1 MDRTAL
7 ITAQPFDV
15 RILANGR
22 DISDKSP
29 VVQVQYHADGSGSR
43 TLRDGSVVT
52 GRWQFLN
59 PQQTQIQVDG
69 PEGASRWVV
78 VELNDRVYRKVD
90 IDTGVEFVH
99 LPQGR

>member
-29 VVQVQYHADGSGSR
+29 VVQVRYHADGSGSR
-43 TLRDGSVVT
+43 TLRDGSVVS

-69 PEGASRWVV
+69 PEGRSRWVV
-78 VELNDRVYRKVD
+78 VELSDRLYRKVD
-90 IDTGVEFVH
+90 IDTGVEFIH
-99 LPQGR
+99 LPLGR

>member
-1 MDRTAL
+1 MDRIAL
-7 ITAQPFDV
+7 ITAQPFEV

-29 VVQVQYHADGSGSR
+29 VVQVRYHADGSGSR
-43 TLRDGSVVT
+43 TLRDGSVVS

-69 PEGASRWVV
+69 PEGRSRWVV
-78 VELNDRVYRKVD
+78 VELSDRLYRKVD
-90 IDTGVEFVH
+90 IDTGVEFIH
-99 LPQGR
+99 LPQAR

>member
-1 MDRTAL
+1 MDRIAL
-7 ITAQPFDV
+7 ITAQPFEV

-29 VVQVQYHADGSGSR
+29 VVQVRYHADGSGSR
-43 TLRDGSVVT
+43 TLRDGSVVS

-69 PEGASRWVV
+69 PEGRSRWVV
-78 VELNDRVYRKVD
+78 VELSDRLYRKVD
-90 IDTGVEFVH
+90 IDTGVEFIHV
-99 LPQGR
+99 PQAR

>member
-1 MDRTAL
+1 MDRIAL

-29 VVQVQYHADGSGSR
+29 VVQVRYHADGSGSR
-43 TLRDGSVVT
+43 TLRDGSVVS

-69 PEGASRWVV
+69 PEGRSRWVV
-78 VELNDRVYRKVD
+78 VELSDRLYRKVD
-90 IDTGVEFVH
+90 IDTGVEFIHV
-99 LPQGR
+99 PQAR